1 MTLTP
6 AQQSVIDSTAP
17 AILVSAGPGSGKSRV
32 LVERIKRLVLD
43 PYVAPSRI
51 VVLTYTNAA
60 AKVLTDRLA
69 EFGATLQFVGTLHG
83 WLLRL
88 LTQHGSLIG
97 LPASLS
103 VVDADEEK
111 SLLADAL
118 EEVAFRG
125 SKLDV
130 EAEVAKGPAPRLNP
144 MTKAG
149 LAAEAFFQRLK
160 ADGIL
165 TYDMIL
171 FYGERLLKAMQ
182 AKGRAFYVDH
192 LLCDEVQDFTAQDWR
207 IIEASGVL
215 NVWCCGDFDQA
226 IFAWRSGEKT
236 NGFEERCSLSL
247 SAPTGVLISEWLG
260 VLL

>member
-1 MTLTP
+1 MTLTS
-6 AQQSVIDSTAP
+6 AQRTVIESDAP
-17 AILVSAGPGSGKSRV
+17 AILVSAGPGAAKTTVLIARVQRLLRSGV
-32 LVERIKRLVLD
+32 T
-43 PYVAPSRI
+43 PQRI
-51 VVLTYTNAA
+51 VIITYTVAA
-60 AKVLTDRLA
+60 ANVLISRLIA
-69 EFGATLQFVGTLHG
+69 GDAVATSLGYCGTLHG
-83 WLLRL
+83 FLFRL
-88 LTQHGSLIG
+88 LTRHGSLIG
-97 LPASLS
+97 LPSQLA

-111 SLLADAL
+111 ALLAEAI
-118 EEVAFRG
+118 EEMAYRG
-125 SKLDV
+125 SLRDLL
-130 EAEVAKGPAPRLNP
+130 AEVAKGPAPRLNP

-236 NGFEERCSLSL
+236 NGFEERCRIALPN
-247 SAPTGVLISEWLG
+247 APGEPRRTTDL
-260 VLL
+260 